1 MHRKVRTI
9 QTSIA
14 AILATTSAAT
24 LSTTA
29 ATTSAALVIK
39 VRTLSR
45 SLSCEHKERVS
56 TLSNVVTESEDDI
69 IRKSR

>member
-45 SLSCEHKERVS
+45 
-56 TLSNVVTESEDDI
+56 
-69 IRKSR
+69 